1 MKQENY
7 SIFCSFAKEVSSKL
21 QSYKNEFTKINFTY
35 LLKNMADHVFELLD
49 TYTSNIYL
57 F

>member
-21 QSYKNEFTKINFTY
+21 QFYKNEFTKINFTY